1 MMDCRAARERL
12 VGFVAGRLVP
22 DERAELSRHLEE
34 CADCRR
40 AADAEAQL
48 SAALDRLPRHA
59 APLALKRRL
68 EELVAAAPGEPA
80 ATAIQVTADAPA
92 APGPVPADRAAAS
105 VSRRSAWMPSLVSA
119 FAAAALVLLVMRA
132 TAPRPTTSPIAADEP
147 AALVAE
153 AVNDHLRVIGSTHP
167 VEIESGGIHQV
178 KPWFTGRL
186 DFAPRVAFSG
196 DGDFPLIGGSV
207 GYFRDRK
214 AAVFV
219 FKRRLHTITLLVF
232 PADGLTW
239 TAARQR
245 PLGRLTVTEEAL
257 RGFSVLLWK
266 DGGLGYALVSDVSR
280 PDLELLASRL
290 NPE

>member
-12 VGFVAGRLVP
+12 GGFVAGRLVP

-34 CADCRR
+34 CAECSR
-40 AADAEAQL
+40 AADAETEL

-59 APLALKRRL
+59 APRSLKRQL
-68 EELVAAAPGEPA
+68 EELVAAAPTDAAATFTSTPA
-80 ATAIQVTADAPA
+80 AALPLTSDRAPA
-92 APGPVPADRAAAS
+92 SP
-105 VSRRSAWMPSLVSA
+105 SRRSVWVPSLVSA
-119 FAAAALVLLVMRA
+119 FAAAALVLVVMRA
-132 TAPRPTTSPIAADEP
+132 TAPRPTAPHAAADEP
-147 AALVAE
+147 TALVAE
-153 AVNDHLRVIGSTHP
+153 AVNDHLRVVGSTHP

-196 DGDFPLIGGSV
+196 DGDFPLVGGSV

-214 AAVFV
+214 AAVLV

-232 PADGLTW
+232 PADGFAWAT
-239 TAARQR
+239 ARQQ
-245 PLGRLTVTEEAL
+245 PLGRLMVTKEAS

-266 DGGLGYALVSDVSR
+266 DGGLGYALVSDVSS
-280 PDLELLASRL
+280 PELDLLASRL